1 MIILMGVAGA
11 GKSTQG
17 RLLADQKGYAWI
29 STGEILRV
37 LITGTRRQKMLQGK
51 LLSDE
56 ETINV
61 IDKVLDLIDPNDEF
75 VLDGFPR
82 SMQQL
87 HWLLK
92 QTDQERFDR
101 ILVIYLRAPEALVH
115 DRLIQ
120 RGRTDDTDQ
129 AIGERFKEYHEVTLP
144 ILDEFRQHNIKIY
157 EFDASQDAETIHSE
171 IMHHLNGSSK

>member
-1 MIILMGVAGA
+1 MIILMGVTGA

-37 LITGTRRQKMLQGK
+37 LITGTRRQEMLKGK

-56 ETINV
+56 EMINV
-61 IDKVLDLIDPNDEF
+61 MDKVFDLIDPNDEF

-82 SMQQL
+82 SIPQL
-87 HWLLK
+87 QWLLEQADK
-92 QTDQERFDR
+92 GRFTR
-101 ILVIYLRAPEALVH
+101 VLVIYLHAPESLVH

-120 RGRTDDTDQ
+120 RGRLDDTEQ
-129 AIGERFKEYHEVTLP
+129 SINERFKEYHEVTMP
-144 ILDEFRQHNIKIY
+144 MIDRFKQHGIKVHNI
-157 EFDASQDAETIHSE
+157 DASQDAENIHKE
-171 IMHHLNGSSK
+171 LMQHLNGSSE